1 MPQEGGL
8 MEPLLKPTNDR
19 VTIDR
24 TAGDTQQ
31 NAALLRLVAR
41 REHNLLALME
51 LCQHLAKAADL
62 YGIVDTVLLSVM
74 GQIGARRG
82 AIWFVSPTDPSA
94 LVLARAKGV
103 PRRRTRALTMAAG
116 GPVLETVRAKR
127 APVLL
132 EELAASPATH
142 RLAADGD
149 FAVFFPILGGA
160 DLLGVFGLGQRID
173 GAHYGELDLQLLQSA
188 TALLGIMV
196 QNARARQ
203 NLAETNRQL
212 ALANEAQG
220 ELEELKDQF
229 LHNVHHELR
238 TPLSAIIGCAD
249 LLADQD
255 LPERKEI
262 VESIHESAARLSK
275 LIASVLELRS
285 LEARSDPECE
295 LMDLDK
301 FLDVWCARRKPGV
314 HHGLRELVLHLGEGR
329 TIAWA
334 DPRGLTSI
342 LDALVDNACKFA
354 PEGST
359 ITIDVSKE
367 TRVGTDWVAISVQ
380 DDGPGIARDRL
391 ESVFEPFVQVDGS
404 MTRRYSGLGIGLTVA
419 RGISRQMGGD
429 LEVDSVV
436 GEGTTFT
443 CYLRAQAPH

>member
-1 MPQEGGL
+1 
-8 MEPLLKPTNDR
+8 MEPLMKP
-19 VTIDR
+19 
-24 TAGDTQQ
+24 AAEPAQ

-51 LCQHLAKAADL
+51 LCRHLAQAADL

-82 AIWFVSPTDPSA
+82 AIWFVSPTDPNA

-116 GPVLETVRAKR
+116 GPVLELVRR
-127 APVLL
+127 RSGPVLL
-132 EELAASPATH
+132 EDLTASPATH

-149 FAVFFPILGGA
+149 FVVLLPVLGGA
-160 DLLGVFGLGQRID
+160 ELLGIFALGQRVD
-173 GAHYGELDLQLLQSA
+173 GASYGELDLQLLQST

-203 NLAETNRQL
+203 NLAESNRQL

-229 LHNVHHELR
+229 LRNVHHELR

-249 LLADQD
+249 LLADQH
-255 LPERKEI
+255 LPERDEI
-262 VESIHESAARLSK
+262 VDSIHESAARLSK
-275 LIASVLELRS
+275 LIASVLELGS
-285 LEARSDPECE
+285 LEARCEPECE

-301 FLDVWCARRKPGV
+301 FLEVWCTRRKPGV
-314 HHGLRELVLHLGEGR
+314 HHGLRELLLNPGESR

-334 DPRGLTSI
+334 DPRGLTSV
-342 LDALVDNACKFA
+342 LDALVDNACKFT

-359 ITIDVSKE
+359 IAIEVGKE
-367 TRVGTDWVAISVQ
+367 TRAGTDWVTISVA
-380 DDGPGIARDRL
+380 DEGPGIARDRL
-391 ESVFEPFVQVDGS
+391 ESVFEPFVQGDGS
-404 MTRRYSGLGIGLTVA
+404 MTRRHSGLGIGLAVA
-419 RGISRQMGGD
+419 RGVSRTMGGD
-429 LEVDSVV
+429 LEVASVL
-436 GEGTTFT
+436 GEGTTLT